1 MCECA
6 VHDFITNKPSK
17 TNKSYS
23 MCYIRKDAIG
33 SFRNFT
39 TKLEEKQTERIDQN
53 VNFDNMQYL

>member
-23 MCYIRKDAIG
+23 MCYIRTDAIG
-33 SFRNFT
+33 SFWDFT
-39 TKLEEKQTERIDQN
+39 TELEETQTERIDQN
-53 VNFDNMQYL
+53 VNF